1 MFRSVCC
8 CLPGRKPD
16 YLQASETSH
25 LLGASPSTEQ
35 PTAADRDLAQRYW
48 AKAVDCHS
56 RGDLDSAVAQFTR
69 AAKLDPSRA
78 DVLLHLGTALQDR
91 GDLDDAADCYRRV
104 LSLDPTN
111 HGALYNLGYVYEEQ
125 RQFDD
130 AIRCFDD
137 ALRVA
142 PHDADAAIN
151 VGNCYMQMDDVARA
165 IRTYE
170 KVVERDDTCAIGHYN
185 LGSACHARRDLDK
198 AARHFSR
205 TTGVFDRMAHLSGW
219 SPMVTALLGV
229 GFAGPTNYSAM
240 ADFVV
245 MVRGQS
251 TMGLAGPAL
260 VKAGTGE
267 EIDKEDVGIRVCAL
281 FRQRQPAPIGRQA
294 RTDNAQARLVPV
306 RLGDVLLKL
315 VQRGGL
321 VEALGRDFVCAR
333 PVCHSVLVALGE
345 LLLDAF
351 EVCGCDVLD
360 VGACAVSIFVKC
372 Q

>member
-1 MFRSVCC
+1 MNARRHVRVAAHPRGDYKTRTQARVFPKLRNRPNTPGRAAFRVHARSVNRSLLRQGAGHEKNPRAEALTAFGPVLSQPLFRARAADARQKMFRSVCC

-151 VGNCYMQMDDVARA
+151 VGNCYMQLDDVARA

-205 TTGVFDRMAHLSGW
+205 TISLEPGYADAHFNLGI
-219 SPMVTALLGV
+219 VHQERGRLEEALRCYDEAARLDSTL
-229 GFAGPTNYSAM
+229 ADAAAA
-240 ADFVV
+240 ADFV
-245 MVRGQS
+245 RR
-251 TMGLAGPAL
+251 AL
-260 VKAGTGE
+260 KDDAKRKGAN
-267 EIDKEDVGIRVCAL
+267 KE
-281 FRQRQPAPIGRQA
+281 P
-294 RTDNAQARLVPV
+294 
-306 RLGDVLLKL
+306 
-315 VQRGGL
+315 
-321 VEALGRDFVCAR
+321 
-333 PVCHSVLVALGE
+333 
-345 LLLDAF
+345 
-351 EVCGCDVLD
+351 
-360 VGACAVSIFVKC
+360 
-372 Q
+372 

>member
-1 MFRSVCC
+1 MAKLASVLQAASSSTITCSGFTHADDAAVSRPRHSVNRSSLRQGAVLKKIRGREALPAFWELCSHGLCGTRSRTADAADAADAHAKEMFRSVCC

-205 TTGVFDRMAHLSGW
+205 TISLEPGYADAHFNLGI
-219 SPMVTALLGV
+219 VHQERGRLEEALRCYDEAARLDSTL
-229 GFAGPTNYSAM
+229 ADAAAA
-240 ADFVV
+240 ADFV
-245 MVRGQS
+245 RR
-251 TMGLAGPAL
+251 AL
-260 VKAGTGE
+260 
-267 EIDKEDVGIRVCAL
+267 KEDAKR
-281 FRQRQPAPIGRQA
+281 
-294 RTDNAQARLVPV
+294 
-306 RLGDVLLKL
+306 K
-315 VQRGGL
+315 
-321 VEALGRDFVCAR
+321 
-333 PVCHSVLVALGE
+333 
-345 LLLDAF
+345 
-351 EVCGCDVLD
+351 
-360 VGACAVSIFVKC
+360 GANKEP
-372 Q
+372 

>member
-16 YLQASETSH
+16 YLQASETPH

-69 AAKLDPSRA
+69 AAKLDPST

-151 VGNCYMQMDDVARA
+151 VGNCYMQMDDVSRA

-170 KVVERDDTCAIGHYN
+170 KVVQRMTRAP
-185 LGSACHARRDLDK
+185 SATTTSGAR
-198 AARHFSR
+198 A
-205 TTGVFDRMAHLSGW
+205 T
-219 SPMVTALLGV
+219 
-229 GFAGPTNYSAM
+229 
-240 ADFVV
+240 
-245 MVRGQS
+245 RGA
-251 TMGLAGPAL
+251 T
-260 VKAGTGE
+260 
-267 EIDKEDVGIRVCAL
+267 
-281 FRQRQPAPIGRQA
+281 
-294 RTDNAQARLVPV
+294 
-306 RLGDVLLKL
+306 
-315 VQRGGL
+315 
-321 VEALGRDFVCAR
+321 
-333 PVCHSVLVALGE
+333 
-345 LLLDAF
+345 
-351 EVCGCDVLD
+351 
-360 VGACAVSIFVKC
+360 
-372 Q
+372 